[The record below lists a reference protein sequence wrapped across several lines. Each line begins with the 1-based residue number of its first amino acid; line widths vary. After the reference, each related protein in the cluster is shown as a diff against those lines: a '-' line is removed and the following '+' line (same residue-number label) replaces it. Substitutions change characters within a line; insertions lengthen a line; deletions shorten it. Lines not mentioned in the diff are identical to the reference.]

1 MALAYLGLG
10 TNLRDRR
17 QNLLAALD
25 GISEQAT
32 IELLSSIYETEPV
45 GYKEQPT
52 FLNAVCCIS
61 TRLNPDH
68 LLDQAKEIETSLG
81 RIQSFRNAPR
91 IIDIDILLYDN
102 IVMKTDRLTIPHPQL
117 SRRAFVLIP
126 LAEIA
131 PEVRHPE
138 TNQTIKQL
146 RDSLESIE
154 GVHKWADKSNLS
166 DVIRRHNVSG
176 IS

>member
-10 TNLRDRR
+10 TNLGDRK
-17 QNLLAALD
+17 QNLLLALD
-25 GISEQAT
+25 RISEQAS
-32 IELLSSIYETEPV
+32 IQLLSSIYETEPV
-45 GYKEQPT
+45 GYKEQPS
-52 FLNAVCCIS
+52 FLNAVCCVY
-61 TRLNPDH
+61 TRLSPDQ
-68 LLDQAKEIETSLG
+68 LLNQAKEIETSFG

-102 IVMKTDRLTIPHPQL
+102 IIMKTDRLTIPHPQL

-131 PEVRHPE
+131 PDVRHPE

-146 RDSLESIE
+146 LDSMESIE
-154 GVHKWADKSNLS
+154 GVYKWADKSYLS
-166 DVIRRHNVSG
+166 EVIRSHNVSG